1 MHRKHHIVITRQ
13 ISSED
18 QQLAERLKLTIHVK
32 PAIETRPRLDWSD
45 VETILINPDYPIF
58 AFTSRNAVRALNSYP
73 KGGQTLLNGK
83 RVYAVGSKTAAE
95 LRKLGCDPLLP
106 DQCDGSGLA
115 KKITEELL
123 GCSHSRIPG
132 VLHLCGNMRRNEFR
146 DYLEGSGI
154 DVRDLVVYRT
164 ILLPMN
170 FDTIPKD
177 ALLFYS
183 PSAIESFRK
192 SGGFTHPSHQHSE
205 LFAIGHT
212 TAEELSIETGRHV
225 HVSPQTDS
233 KELLRFTAEILI
245 SQKNE

>member
-1 MHRKHHIVITRQ
+1 MHKKHHIVITRQ
-13 ISSED
+13 ISREE
-18 QQLAERLKLTIHVK
+18 QELAESLKLAIHVT
-32 PAIETRPRLDWSD
+32 PAIETHPRLDWSD
-45 VETILINPDYPIF
+45 VETTLRNPDYPII
-58 AFTSRNAVRALNSYP
+58 AFTSHNAVHALNSYP
-73 KGGQTLLNGK
+73 EGGHTLLKGK
-83 RVYAVGSKTAAE
+83 RVYAVGGKTAAE
-95 LRKLGCDPLLP
+95 LKKLGCNPLLP
-106 DQCDGSGLA
+106 DQFDGSGLA

-123 GCSHSRIPG
+123 HGSHDEPSG

-170 FDTIPKD
+170 FEPTPKD

-183 PSAIESFRK
+183 PSAIQSFRK
-192 SGGFTHPSHQHSE
+192 SGGFAHPSHQHSE

-225 HVSPQTDS
+225 HVSPKTDS
-233 KELLRFTAEILI
+233 RELLRFTAEILV
-245 SQKNE
+245 SQKNA